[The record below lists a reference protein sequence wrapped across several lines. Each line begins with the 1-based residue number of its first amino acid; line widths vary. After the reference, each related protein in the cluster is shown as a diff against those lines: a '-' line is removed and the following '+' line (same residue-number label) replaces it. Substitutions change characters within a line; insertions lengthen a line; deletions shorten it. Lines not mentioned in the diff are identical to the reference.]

1 VPVNRSEVARMF
13 ENPSLF
19 TLIAIFGLLSVARI
33 CRVFGRRR
41 FFFDSYLSYTWL
53 FFLTFV
59 FAALVSFAVSVWILA
74 IISFW
79 AIREYFSLINIRL
92 QDRLAL
98 VGAYLSI
105 PFMYYFIQTEWYGM
119 FIVSIPVYAFLAI
132 PILVAWG
139 GRESEGTVFSIG
151 AIDFGLFLFVFCI
164 GHVGYLLSY
173 SVWMAVLL
181 ILNVMMCDLVICL
194 VRRRTDHKSARVIF
208 SWLAPI
214 PVVLALSLALS
225 PWTGIPPI
233 HSIILALMT
242 PVLVQMGHHVGR
254 FVEADLGIQEDLLVP
269 GRGQILDNLQSLFY
283 VAPVWF
289 HYIRYFLK

>member
-1 VPVNRSEVARMF
+1 MF
-13 ENPSLF
+13 KNLPLI
-19 TLIAIFGLLSVARI
+19 TLIAVFGLLSAARVY
-33 CRVFGRRR
+33 RHFGRRR
-41 FFFDSYLSYTWL
+41 FPFDSYLCYTWL
-53 FFLTFV
+53 FFLTFLC
-59 FAALVSFAVSVWILA
+59 AELISYAVSIWILA
-74 IISFW
+74 VISFW

-92 QDRLAL
+92 QDRVAL

-139 GRESEGTVFSIG
+139 GKETEGTVFSIG

-164 GHVGYLLSY
+164 GHVAYLISY
-173 SVWMAVLL
+173 SVWMAALL
-181 ILNVMMCDLVICL
+181 ILNVLVCDLIIFL
-194 VRRRTDHKSARVIF
+194 VRHRFKSAAARK
-208 SWLAPI
+208 SCSCLSAMPI
-214 PVVLALSLALS
+214 VLVLSLALS
-225 PWTGIPPI
+225 TWTGIPPI
-233 HSIILALMT
+233 HSTILALMT

-283 VAPVWF
+283 AAPVMF

>member
-1 VPVNRSEVARMF
+1 MVQNLPIIS
-13 ENPSLF
+13 
-19 TLIAIFGLLSVARI
+19 LIAVLGLLSIPLIYRT
-33 CRVFGRRR
+33 FSRRR
-41 FFFDSYLSYTWL
+41 FLFDSYICYTWL

-59 FAALVSFAVSVWILA
+59 CSELISYAVSVWILA
-74 IISFW
+74 LISFW

-98 VGAYLSI
+98 AGAYLSI

-139 GRESEGTVFSIG
+139 GKESEGTVFSIG

-173 SVWMAVLL
+173 SAWMAALL
-181 ILNVMMCDLVICL
+181 ILNVLVCDLTIFL
-194 VRRRTDHKSARVIF
+194 VRHHFKRIAARTACSL
-208 SWLAPI
+208 LAPM
-214 PVVLALSLALS
+214 PVVLALSLILS

-233 HSIILALMT
+233 HSTILALMT
-242 PVLVQMGHHVGR
+242 PLLVQAGHHVGR

-269 GRGQILDNLQSLFY
+269 GRGQILDNLQSMFY
-283 VAPVWF
+283 AAPVMF
-289 HYIRYFLK
+289 HYIRYFLT

>member
-1 VPVNRSEVARMF
+1 MF
-13 ENPSLF
+13 RNLSLF
-19 TLIAIFGLLSVARI
+19 TLIAVFGLLSVARI
-33 CRVFGRRR
+33 YRALGHKR
-41 FFFDSYLSYTWL
+41 FLFDSYLSYTWL
-53 FFLTFV
+53 FFFAFV
-59 FAALVSFAVSVWILA
+59 FAELISYQTSVWILA
-74 IISFW
+74 LISFW

-98 VGAYLSI
+98 VGAYLAI

-119 FIVSIPVYAFLAI
+119 FIVSIPVYAFLAV

-139 GRESEGTVFSIG
+139 GKESEGTVFSIG

-173 SVWMAVLL
+173 SVWMAALL
-181 ILNVMMCDLVICL
+181 ILNVMVCDLANFVARHRL
-194 VRRRTDHKSARVIF
+194 ERAAVRTVVC
-208 SWLAPI
+208 WLAPV
-214 PVVLALSLALS
+214 PLVLVLSLALS
-225 PWTGIPPI
+225 PWTEIPPV
-233 HSIILALMT
+233 HSAILALMT

-254 FVEADLGIQEDLLVP
+254 FVETDLGIQEDLLVP

-283 VAPVWF
+283 AAPVTF

>member
-1 VPVNRSEVARMF
+1 MF
-13 ENPSLF
+13 HNPSLF
-19 TLIAIFGLLSVARI
+19 TLIAVFVLLSVARI
-33 CRVFGRRR
+33 YRVLGRRR
-41 FFFDSYLSYTWL
+41 FLFDSYLSYTWL

-59 FAALVSFAVSVWILA
+59 LAELIGYAASVWMLA
-74 IISFW
+74 LISFW

-105 PFMYYFIQTEWYGM
+105 PFMYYYIQTEWYGM

-139 GRESEGTVFSIG
+139 GKESEGTVFSIG
-151 AIDFGLFLFVFCI
+151 AIDFGLFLFVFCV

-173 SVWMAVLL
+173 SVWMAALL
-181 ILNVMMCDLVICL
+181 ILNVLVCDLANYVARHNL
-194 VRRRTDHKSARVIF
+194 VRPAARTLVA
-208 SWLAPI
+208 WLVPL

-225 PWTGIPPI
+225 PWTQIPPI

-242 PVLVQMGHHVGR
+242 PVLVQMGHHTGR

-283 VAPVWF
+283 AAPVMF

>member
-1 VPVNRSEVARMF
+1 MF
-13 ENPSLF
+13 ENLPLL
-19 TLIAIFGLLSVARI
+19 TLIAVFGLLSVARLY
-33 CRVFGRRR
+33 RAFGQRR
-41 FFFDSYLSYTWL
+41 FLFDAYLGYTWL
-53 FFLTFV
+53 FFLTFI
-59 FAALVSFAVSVWILA
+59 VSELFSYAVSVWILA
-74 IISFW
+74 LVSFW
-79 AIREYFSLINIRL
+79 AVREYFSLINIRL

-173 SVWMAVLL
+173 SVWMAALL
-181 ILNVMMCDLVICL
+181 ILNVLVCDLAICL
-194 VRRRTDHKSARVIF
+194 VRNRVERPIAKILL
-208 SWLAPI
+208 SWLAPVPI
-214 PVVLALSLALS
+214 VLALSLALS
-225 PWTGIPPI
+225 PWTEIPPI
-233 HSIILALMT
+233 HSIILALMI
-242 PVLVQMGHHVGR
+242 PVLVQMGHHAGR

-283 VAPVWF
+283 AAPVMF

>member
-1 VPVNRSEVARMF
+1 MVWNLPLV
-13 ENPSLF
+13 
-19 TLIAIFGLLSVARI
+19 TLIVLFGLLSVARI
-33 CRVFGRRR
+33 YRIFSRRR
-41 FFFDSYLSYTWL
+41 FPFDSYLGYTWL

-59 FAALVSFAVSVWILA
+59 CAELISYAVSVWILA
-74 IISFW
+74 LISFW

-98 VGAYLSI
+98 LGAYLSI
-105 PFMYYFIQTEWYGM
+105 PFMYYFIQDKWYGM

-139 GRESEGTVFSIG
+139 GKESEGTVFSIG

-173 SVWMAVLL
+173 SVWMAALL
-181 ILNVMMCDLVICL
+181 ILNVLVCDLTIYLIRHRFKPSAAGTIC
-194 VRRRTDHKSARVIF
+194 
-208 SWLAPI
+208 SWLVPV
-214 PVVLALSLALS
+214 PVVLALSLVLS
-225 PWTGIPPI
+225 PWTGIPLI
-233 HSIILALMT
+233 HSTILALMT

-283 VAPVWF
+283 AAPVMF
-289 HYIRYFLK
+289 HYIRYFLT

>member
-1 VPVNRSEVARMF
+1 MF
-13 ENPSLF
+13 ENLSLF
-19 TLIAIFGLLSVARI
+19 TLIAVFGLLSVARI
-33 CRVFGRRR
+33 YRVFSRRR
-41 FFFDSYLSYTWL
+41 FLFDSYLGYTWL
-53 FFLTFV
+53 FLLTFV
-59 FAALVSFAVSVWILA
+59 LAELAGFAVGVWILA
-74 IISFW
+74 LISFW

-105 PFMYYFIQTEWYGM
+105 PFMYYYVQTEWYGM

-132 PILVAWG
+132 PILVVWG

-173 SVWMAVLL
+173 SVWMAALL
-181 ILNVMMCDLVICL
+181 ILNVLLCDLAICL
-194 VRRRTDHKSARVIF
+194 VRRRTDHKSARMIF
-208 SWLAPI
+208 SWLAPL

-225 PWTGIPPI
+225 SWTEIPPL
-233 HSIILALMT
+233 HSVILALMT

-283 VAPVWF
+283 AAPVWF

>member
-1 VPVNRSEVARMF
+1 MF
-13 ENPSLF
+13 HNPSLF
-19 TLIAIFGLLSVARI
+19 TLIAVFVLLSVARI
-33 CRVFGRRR
+33 YRVLGRRR
-41 FFFDSYLSYTWL
+41 FLFDSYLSYTWL

-59 FAALVSFAVSVWILA
+59 LAQLIGYAASVWMLA
-74 IISFW
+74 LISFW

-105 PFMYYFIQTEWYGM
+105 PFMYYYIQTEWYGM

-139 GRESEGTVFSIG
+139 GKESEGTVFSIG
-151 AIDFGLFLFVFCI
+151 AIDFGLFLFVFCV

-173 SVWMAVLL
+173 SVWMAALL
-181 ILNVMMCDLVICL
+181 ILNVLVCDLANYVARHNL
-194 VRRRTDHKSARVIF
+194 VRPAARTLVA
-208 SWLAPI
+208 WLVPL

-225 PWTGIPPI
+225 PWTQIPPI

-242 PVLVQMGHHVGR
+242 PVLVQMGHHTGR

-283 VAPVWF
+283 AAPVMF

>member
-1 VPVNRSEVARMF
+1 MF
-13 ENPSLF
+13 QNLSLF
-19 TLIAIFGLLSVARI
+19 TLIAVFVLLSVARLY
-33 CRVFGRRR
+33 RTFGRRR
-41 FFFDSYLSYTWL
+41 FLFDSYLGYTWL

-59 FAALVSFAVSVWILA
+59 FSEMISYAVSVWILA
-74 IISFW
+74 LISFW

-132 PILVAWG
+132 PILVVWG

-173 SVWMAVLL
+173 SVWMAALL
-181 ILNVMMCDLVICL
+181 ILNVLVCDLAIYL
-194 VRRRTDHKSARVIF
+194 VRHRTEHTAAKIIF

-225 PWTGIPPI
+225 PWTEIPPL
-233 HSIILALMT
+233 HSVMLALMT
-242 PVLVQMGHHVGR
+242 PVLVQMGHHAGR

-283 VAPVWF
+283 AAPVMF

>member
-1 VPVNRSEVARMF
+1 MF
-13 ENPSLF
+13 QDPKLL
-19 TLIAIFGLLSVARI
+19 TLIA
-33 CRVFGRRR
+33 VFGVISAFRLCRILGKRR
-41 FFFDSYLSYTWL
+41 FFFDSYLGYTWL
-53 FFLTFV
+53 FFLTFIV
-59 FAALVSFAVSVWILA
+59 SELIGYAASVWILA
-74 IISFW
+74 LISFW

-92 QDRLAL
+92 QDRAAL

-105 PFMYYFIQTEWYGM
+105 PFMYYYIQTEWYGM
-119 FIVSIPVYAFLAI
+119 FIVSIPVYAFLAV

-173 SVWMAVLL
+173 STWMAALL
-181 ILNVMMCDLVICL
+181 ILNVLVCDLAICL
-194 VRRRTDHKSARVIF
+194 VRRRTERLAARIIF
-208 SWLAPI
+208 SWLSPVA
-214 PVVLALSLALS
+214 VVLALSLGLS
-225 PWTGIPPI
+225 PWTEIPPI
-233 HSIILALMT
+233 HSIVLALMT
-242 PVLVQMGHHVGR
+242 PVLVHMGHHAGR

-283 VAPVWF
+283 AAPVMF